1 MRISDNEVKH
11 VARLAELEFDDKE
24 ISRITPQLDRIL
36 EHVARI
42 SAVNTDNVKP
52 ASHVLDVKNVF
63 REDIP
68 SDSVSQKE
76 ALRNAPLEKDRG
88 FKVPKID

>member
-36 EHVARI
+36 GHVARI
-42 SAVNTDNVKP
+42 SALNTDDIKP
-52 ASHVLDVKNVF
+52 ASHVFDVKNVF

-68 SDSVSQKE
+68 SDSISQKE
-76 ALRNAPLEKDRG
+76 ALRNAPLKKDEG
-88 FKVPKID
+88 FRVPRID